1 MKNGKIL
8 KIFTFTI
15 SIVLS
20 LAFLV
25 APVNA
30 SLVFPDLTAE
40 HWCYDKIIDFEE
52 KGFVCGYEDGTFRPD
67 QTITRAEY
75 VKIVNNFFGYELE
88 YDKDSGFSDI
98 NSGDWFI
105 PYVNEAVERGYI
117 TGYED
122 GTFRPEDPIRRQEA
136 TVILARILDI
146 DKEEYPADH
155 VDGLAQYSD
164 GDEVEE
170 WAKVAIHSYSVYNF
184 INGYQDGSLRILQD
198 VTRAETV
205 ELLHILEQQ
214 IIIPEP
220 DKDSNGGGGGG
231 YSSSTARPVITA
243 YEQINQ
249 ELKVVPNGKWV
260 NSETAYQDGSLIRIT
275 CQTNG
280 ATINY
285 SLDNWKTQNEYTDEF
300 VVLDGIHTINAY
312 ATKVGYL
319 SSYVGKATVKVDTVP
334 PKVQGVQNGKEVTLN
349 VEDYDLHNI
358 GTQNI
363 SGVSGDSL
371 KYAWFTSGDQDYVR
385 ETSWITFE
393 NNGVV
398 IAPEYPGVYYL
409 GVMGSD
415 VAGNKIGT
423 GLFEKAPNN
432 DDNVDFPNTTED
444 EEPTDEPFVIVTEII
459 KGDPTVEPPVEDKEE
474 IIEITV
480 NSFITIVHDF
490 NDDAADLT
498 PSGDIKVQIEAKP
511 GEKYTVNALNST
523 EAGYEFVKNYD
534 VKNAPQEITVSRNSG
549 DASNTVTINYERI
562 MVKVT
567 FAKDD
572 KDKEITGTMEALTNI
587 PAGTTVTLTENAFQK
602 VGHEF
607 VEWSGSNGKDYDD
620 KAEFTAM
627 PENREVTLEAVW
639 KVLQYEVKLI
649 SGDNVKEVN
658 GAGKY
663 DYGADVTIEAILD
676 LEDGYTVKFV
686 EWSGDTTSIKS
697 FKNKEETSFKMP
709 ANDLLLEAIA
719 DKKANTNTKYTVKH
733 WLETLTD
740 DDYEVEET
748 KTYEGTT
755 DTDAVIKGKEKE
767 FTGFTFNPSKTT
779 TEPVNGDLNINGSG
793 DLVINLYY
801 DRNSYRLELKSGYNI
816 TAVSLNGTT
825 DYSGDF
831 KYGETVSISATLK
844 TKNGTDY
851 EFDEWTVKKADTKA
865 EFTKPTKASQNI
877 TIPASNLTLTA
888 EANEID
894 AAITK
899 LEIVD
904 FTGSGDKAAPEPGDT
919 VTYEVTVENLS
930 DESAKVK
937 LKYSVQNSGDIL
949 GDKEEVITIPKGE
962 SKSFEFK
969 AKINEKFDVNK
980 EFVVE
985 VEVKSTTGNNVTL
998 ASINKGKNTEKVA
1011 TIKFKPKTNKNIVM
1025 LIDTSASMG
1034 FCTDHGITDYGY
1046 WGYVVLRENLVPG
1059 NEHYYSGNYETSE
1072 YLEEK
1077 DLVYNNGWLI
1087 SDYNQKAQGPWKGH
1101 SEDLTSSG
1109 ETNRCTA
1116 PSRIEV
1122 LINSLV
1128 AEETGFIDVIANA
1141 AENNS
1146 EENNP
1151 EKVTITLVTFSGTCG
1166 TTEPKPSISKILGPF
1181 DVVKEK
1187 TQLKQSVES
1196 LKYELHSGT
1205 YLNNGLKKVED
1216 LVTSNQYEQKLL
1228 SDESVENYFIFF
1240 GDGDLSDKS
1249 AAEVEVR
1256 QGYINTLLKGNT
1268 AFFDYS
1274 YAIGFGG
1281 DFKPGSEAE
1290 AVLDSLL
1297 IKSADTPLKA
1307 NSAQDITSAFASIA
1321 RNILATTQTQ
1331 NGKLKLSGTA
1341 FDDAVKNSRV
1351 FPIAVIAEVDGVTKV
1366 LFKITSTSDTSVS
1379 WDSDGDGIDDTTT
1392 NIEFN
1397 YAGSTL
1403 KEIVIDLSGT
1413 AFSTKKQ
1420 LNVVLDKQ

>member
-146 DKEEYPADH
+146 DEEEYPADH

-220 DKDSNGGGGGG
+220 DKGGNGGGGGG
-231 YSSSTARPVITA
+231 HSSSTARPVITA
-243 YEQINQ
+243 YEQIGN
-249 ELKVVPNGKWV
+249 ELSVVPNGKWV
-260 NSETAYQDGSLIRIT
+260 NSETAYQDGSLIKIT

-280 ATINY
+280 ATITY
-285 SLDNWKTQNEYTDEF
+285 SLDNFKNKNQYEDDF
-300 VVLDGIHTINAY
+300 VVLDGVHTINAY

-319 SSYVGKATVKVDTVP
+319 ASYTAKATVKVDTVP
-334 PKVQGVQNGKEVTLN
+334 PKVQGIQNGKEVTLN
-349 VEDYDLHNI
+349 VEDYDLHNVGI
-358 GTQNI
+358 KNI
-363 SGVSGDSL
+363 SGVSGESL
-371 KYAWFTSGDQDYVR
+371 KYAWFTSGDKDYVR
-385 ETSWITFE
+385 ETTWVSFE

-398 IAPEYPGVYYL
+398 MAPEYPGVYYL
-409 GVMGSD
+409 GVKGSD

-423 GLFEKAPNN
+423 GLFEKAANK

-474 IIEITV
+474 IIEVTV
-480 NSFITIVHDF
+480 NSVVTVIHDF
-490 NDDAADLT
+490 NDDRNDFN
-498 PSGDIKVQIEAKP
+498 PSGDIKVQIEVKP
-511 GEKYTVNALNST
+511 GEKYIVNALEST
-523 EAGYEFVKNYD
+523 ETGYEFVKNYD

-567 FAKDD
+567 FVKDD
-572 KDKEITGTMEALTNI
+572 KDREITGTMEALTNI

-607 VEWSGSNGKDYDD
+607 VEWSGSNDKDYDD
-620 KAEFTAM
+620 KAEFVAI

-719 DKKANTNTKYTVKH
+719 DKKAKTNTKYTVKH

-755 DTDAVIKGKEKE
+755 DTDAVIEGKEKE
-767 FTGFTFNPSKTT
+767 FTGFTFNSSKTT
-779 TEPVNGDLNINGSG
+779 TEPVNGDLNINGKG
-793 DLVINLYY
+793 NLIINLYY
-801 DRNSYRLELKSGYNI
+801 DRNTYTLELKSGDNNI
-816 TAVSLNGTT
+816 TDVALNSTT
-825 DYSGDF
+825 NWSGDF

-844 TKNGTDY
+844 TNSGTDY
-851 EFDEWTVKKADTKA
+851 EFDEWNVDLSDDDA
-865 EFTKPTKASQNI
+865 EFTEPTKATQNI
-877 TIPASNLTLTA
+877 TMPASDLTLTA
-888 EANEID
+888 KATEID
-894 AAITK
+894 VEITK
-899 LEIVD
+899 IEIVD
-904 FTGSGDKAAPEPGDT
+904 FAGSGDTKKSPEPGDW
-919 VTYEVTVENLS
+919 VKYKVTVRNLNK
-930 DESAKVK
+930 DNKVTVK
-937 LKYSVQNSGDIL
+937 LDFSVEEGGTISAPTEVEVEIGK
-949 GDKEEVITIPKGE
+949 GKSEEV
-962 SKSFEFK
+962 EFV
-969 AKINEKFDVNK
+969 ANINDNFDVNK
-980 EFVVE
+980 QFVVE
-985 VEVKSTTGNNVTL
+985 VEAKSTTTNKVTL
-998 ASINKGKNTEKVA
+998 DSTDKSKLTEKVA
-1011 TIKFKPKTNKNIVM
+1011 AINFKQKTNKNIVM
-1025 LIDTSASMG
+1025 LIDVSSSMA
-1034 FCTDHGITDYGY
+1034 FCTEHKELTTNGYYGY
-1046 WGYVVLRENLVPG
+1046 MVM
-1059 NEHYYSGNYETSE
+1059 SGDVASGDYKGE
-1072 YLEEK
+1072 YDKVDNMGRPLKYDESKEAIYK
-1077 DLVYNNGWLI
+1077 DGELI
-1087 SDYNQKAQGPWKGH
+1087 MDYKQTAAGSWKGH
-1101 SEDLTSSG
+1101 SLDLNSSG
-1109 ETNRCTA
+1109 DANRCKA
-1116 PSRIEV
+1116 PSRMDV
-1122 LINSLV
+1122 LIESLI
-1128 AEETGFIDVIANA
+1128 APTTGFIDRIAEGARING
-1141 AENNS
+1141 
-1146 EENNP
+1146 EEI
-1151 EKVTITLVTFSGTCG
+1151 KITLVTFSGKHETTNAPVAKIVG
-1166 TTEPKPSISKILGPF
+1166 TFDINDKDLKDEVISI
-1181 DVVKEK
+1181 
-1187 TQLKQSVES
+1187 
-1196 LKYELHSGT
+1196 KYLFHRGT
-1205 YLNNGLKKVED
+1205 YINTGLD
-1216 LVTSNQYEQKLL
+1216 LINKNRATILAGEN
-1228 SDESVENYFIFF
+1228 VENYFIFF
-1240 GDGDLSDKS
+1240 GDGLASDKDQS
-1249 AAEVEVR
+1249 ANETRAELMNKLMN
-1256 QGYINTLLKGNT
+1256 GDTTSNLH
-1268 AFFDYS
+1268 FDYS
-1274 YAIGFGG
+1274 YAIGFGK
-1281 DFKPGSEAE
+1281 DFEEGSLGEKI
-1290 AVLDSLL
+1290 LKSLL
-1297 IKSADTPLKA
+1297 KDSNDEPIKANNSADIV
-1307 NSAQDITSAFASIA
+1307 NAFASIA
-1321 RNILATTQTQ
+1321 RNISATAQT
-1331 NGKLKLSGTA
+1331 NEGELTLSGAA
-1341 FDDAVKNSRV
+1341 FNDAVENNKV
-1351 FPIAVIAEVDGVTKV
+1351 FPIAVMNGDTE
-1366 LFKITSTSDTSVS
+1366 LFRITSTSDNEIS
-1379 WDSDGDGIDDTTT
+1379 WDSDGDGVNDTTT
-1392 NIEFN
+1392 KVKFEYDDDGDLEKI
-1397 YAGSTL
+1397 
-1403 KEIVIDLSGT
+1403 IIDLSGT
-1413 AFSTKKQ
+1413 AFSNKKQ
-1420 LNVVLDKQ
+1420 LNIMFDKQTSGK

>member
-146 DKEEYPADH
+146 DEEEYPADH

-220 DKDSNGGGGGG
+220 DKGGNGGGGGG

-243 YEQINQ
+243 YEQIGN
-249 ELKVVPNGKWV
+249 ELSVVPNGKWV
-260 NSETAYQDGSLIRIT
+260 NSETAYQDGSLIKIT

-280 ATINY
+280 ATITY
-285 SLDNWKTQNEYTDEF
+285 SLDNFKNKNQYEDDF
-300 VVLDGIHTINAY
+300 VVLDGVHTINAY

-319 SSYVGKATVKVDTVP
+319 ASYTAKATVKVDTVP

-349 VEDYDLHNI
+349 VEDYDLHNV
-358 GTQNI
+358 GTKNI
-363 SGVSGDSL
+363 SGVSGESL
-371 KYAWFTSGDQDYVR
+371 KYAWFTSGDKDYVR
-385 ETSWITFE
+385 ETTWVSFE

-398 IAPEYPGVYYL
+398 MAPEYPGVYYL
-409 GVMGSD
+409 GVKGSD

-423 GLFEKAPNN
+423 GLFEKAANK

-459 KGDPTVEPPVEDKEE
+459 KGDPTVESPVEDKEE
-474 IIEITV
+474 IIEVTV
-480 NSFITIVHDF
+480 NSVVTVIHDF
-490 NDDAADLT
+490 NDDRNDFN
-498 PSGDIKVQIEAKP
+498 PSGDIKVQIEVKP
-511 GEKYTVNALNST
+511 GEKYIVNALEST
-523 EAGYEFVKNYD
+523 ETGYEFVKNYD

-567 FAKDD
+567 FVKDD
-572 KDKEITGTMEALTNI
+572 KDREITGTMEALTNI

-627 PENREVTLEAVW
+627 PEDREVTLEAVW

-755 DTDAVIKGKEKE
+755 DTDAVIEGKEKE
-767 FTGFTFNPSKTT
+767 FTGFTFNSSKTT
-779 TEPVNGDLNINGSG
+779 TEPVNGDLNINGKG
-793 DLVINLYY
+793 NLIINLYY
-801 DRNSYRLELKSGYNI
+801 DRNTYTLELKSGDNI
-816 TAVSLNGTT
+816 TDVALNSTT
-825 DYSGDF
+825 NWSGDF

-844 TKNGTDY
+844 TNSGTDY
-851 EFDEWTVKKADTKA
+851 EFDEWNVDLSDDDA
-865 EFTKPTKASQNI
+865 EFTEPTKATQNI
-877 TIPASNLTLTA
+877 TMPASDLTLTA
-888 EANEID
+888 KATEID
-894 AAITK
+894 VEITK
-899 LEIVD
+899 IEIVD
-904 FTGSGDKAAPEPGDT
+904 FAGSGDTKKSPEPGDW
-919 VTYEVTVENLS
+919 VKYKVTVRNLNK
-930 DESAKVK
+930 DNKVTVK
-937 LKYSVQNSGDIL
+937 LDFSVEEGGTISAPTEVEVEIGKNKS
-949 GDKEEVITIPKGE
+949 KEV
-962 SKSFEFK
+962 EFV
-969 AKINEKFDVNK
+969 ANINDNFDVNK
-980 EFVVE
+980 QFVVE
-985 VEVKSTTGNNVTL
+985 VEAKSTTTNKVTL
-998 ASINKGKNTEKVA
+998 DSTDKSKLTEKVA
-1011 TIKFKPKTNKNIVM
+1011 AINFKQKTNKNIVM
-1025 LIDTSASMG
+1025 LIDVSGSMG
-1034 FCTDHGITDYGY
+1034 FCTEHPQVKNSYYGLAMTSGDFIKGTYTGKYDLIDKVTGREYSYDETKDYLYKNGE
-1046 WGYVVLRENLVPG
+1046 LII
-1059 NEHYYSGNYETSE
+1059 NYDIIAEGS
-1072 YLEEK
+1072 
-1077 DLVYNNGWLI
+1077 
-1087 SDYNQKAQGPWKGH
+1087 WKGH
-1101 SEDLTSSG
+1101 SKTLTDSG
-1109 ETNRCTA
+1109 DICRA
-1116 PSRIEV
+1116 PARIEV
-1122 LINSLV
+1122 LIDAIVSKG
-1128 AEETGFIDVIANA
+1128 GFIDTLVAG
-1141 AENNS
+1141 AEKN
-1146 EENNP
+1146 EENI
-1151 EKVTITLVTFSGTCG
+1151 TITLITFSGYNDEV
-1166 TTEPKPSISKILGPF
+1166 EPKQKMATIIGTFNINTDSELLKNEVRKIKYDIHHGTHINTGLEK
-1181 DVVKEK
+1181 VV
-1187 TQLKQSVES
+1187 
-1196 LKYELHSGT
+1196 ELFENST
-1205 YLNNGLKKVED
+1205 YNE
-1216 LVTSNQYEQKLL
+1216 KLL
-1228 SDESVENYFIFF
+1228 SAGNIENYFIFF
-1240 GDGDLSDKS
+1240 GDGAASDIKGTEYETARATMISKLITGAS
-1249 AAEVEVR
+1249 A
-1256 QGYINTLLKGNT
+1256 K
-1268 AFFDYS
+1268 FDYS
-1274 YAIGFGG
+1274 YAIGFGS
-1281 DFKPGSEAE
+1281 DFSAGSSGEAL
-1290 AVLDSLL
+1290 LDSLL
-1297 IKSADTPLKA
+1297 KNKVDEEDKPIKA
-1307 NSAQDITSAFASIA
+1307 NDAATIVKAFQSIA
-1321 RNILATTQTQ
+1321 NSISSTAQTVE
-1331 NGKLKLSGTA
+1331 GKLTLSGA
-1341 FDDAVKNSRV
+1341 SFNDAVKEEKV
-1351 FPIAVIAEVDGVTKV
+1351 FPIAVMNGNTE
-1366 LFKITSTSDTSVS
+1366 LFRITSTSDTEIS
-1379 WDSDGDGIDDTTT
+1379 WDSDGDGVNDVTTKVK
-1392 NIEFN
+1392 FN
-1397 YAGSTL
+1397 FNGTIL

-1413 AFSTKKQ
+1413 AFSNKKQ